1 MKNVLFDKWN
11 FEIIFLEKKH
21 GLLQAYYIALG
32 NKPSINILL

>member
-21 GLLQAYYIALG
+21 GLL
-32 NKPSINILL
+32 NKHIISL